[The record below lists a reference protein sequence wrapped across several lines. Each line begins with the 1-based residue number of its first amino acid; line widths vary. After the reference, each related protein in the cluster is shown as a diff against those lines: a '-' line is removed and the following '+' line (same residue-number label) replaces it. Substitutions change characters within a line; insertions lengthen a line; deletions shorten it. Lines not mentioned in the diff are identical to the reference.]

1 MRHITHRAHFQA
13 PPELVFA
20 RATDPNLMPRYMPKI
35 SQVWDV
41 TGRPDEVGSSYRFRE
56 RLLGRDYEG
65 RVEVVAVD
73 APRTQTTLT
82 TYDNGTTVRWEM
94 RLDQAADQGTDG
106 TDEIDYQVPPGI
118 GYRILDRLVLKR
130 QLEGQL
136 ERGAATFESM
146 LEAELR
152 RSRTLS

>member
-13 PPELVFA
+13 PAELVFA
-20 RATDPNLMPRYMPKI
+20 RATDPDLMPRYMPKI
-35 SQVWDV
+35 SRIWDV
-41 TGRPDEVGSSYRFRE
+41 QGSPDKVGSSYRFRE

-94 RLDQAADQGTDG
+94 HIDPAPALDKIHGNCVSTDSSP
-106 TDEIDYQVPPGI
+106 TPFF
-118 GYRILDRLVLKR
+118 L
-130 QLEGQL
+130 
-136 ERGAATFESM
+136 
-146 LEAELR
+146 
-152 RSRTLS
+152 